1 MKTAHL
7 LIEGK
12 VQGVF
17 FRETS
22 RRVAE
27 RCEIRGW
34 IRNRD
39 DGKVEAL
46 ITGEEDNVKQF
57 IDWCREGPEKA
68 IVANVVISD
77 VSLQIFNDYRVIRF
91 K

>member
-1 MKTAHL
+1 METVHL
-7 LIEGK
+7 VISGK

-22 RRVAE
+22 RRLAE
-27 RCEIRGW
+27 KLHIKGW
-34 IRNRD
+34 IKNTP

-46 ITGEEDNVKQF
+46 ITGNEKDLDDFVDFCKK
-57 IDWCREGPEKA
+57 GPERAEVEEVK
-68 IVANVVISD
+68 ILKKQKMD
-77 VSLQIFNDYRVIRF
+77 FDKFEVIRT